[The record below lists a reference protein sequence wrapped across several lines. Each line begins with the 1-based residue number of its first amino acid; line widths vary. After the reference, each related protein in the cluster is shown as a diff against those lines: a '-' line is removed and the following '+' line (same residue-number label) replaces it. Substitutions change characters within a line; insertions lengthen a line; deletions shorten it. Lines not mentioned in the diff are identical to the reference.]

1 MLIISIFPCII
12 FGIKNFFPSFPFFFL
27 SGTILLYTIY
37 IPIIFLANSLQFM
50 MKWKLSWYLLEALAW
65 AKKDYAKSDP
75 EA

>member
-12 FGIKNFFPSFPFFFL
+12 FGIKKFFHRSLSFFFFL
-27 SGTILLYTIY
+27 ERYYTIY